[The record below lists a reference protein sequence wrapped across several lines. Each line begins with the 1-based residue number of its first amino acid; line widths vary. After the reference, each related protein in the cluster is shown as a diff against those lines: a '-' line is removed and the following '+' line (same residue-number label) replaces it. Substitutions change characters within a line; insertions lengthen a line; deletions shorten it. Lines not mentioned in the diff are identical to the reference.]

1 MALIRLKFGARSSNV
16 MEVENKEGSESPLPN
31 GSTHPPKRG
40 RGRPRGSLN
49 KKFTAEKAPTHN
61 ARPSKKVDFFSPD
74 IVIKT
79 KVKKRGRPKK
89 IKMPGR
95 PRKIPLTPEEESERL
110 HRLSLQRKRKLSK
123 PLGRPRIHPIAEGP
137 AVKRGRGRPR
147 KSGDSGGHK
156 QGSSEISLD
165 VANGS
170 PRKRGRPAGSMKR
183 KRGRPAGSTKVSI
196 AKSSDGTPKRRGR
209 PPGSGNKVKK
219 IPRADG
225 SPRKRGRP
233 PGSGSGA
240 KLKVIRRN
248 ADGTPRKRG
257 RPPGTGKKVKL
268 VEKKVGDSPRK
279 RGRPPGSGKIKART
293 SEGGAV
299 GGTNADGAPR
309 RKRGRPSKVTLAV
322 VLEKLPSASG
332 CEEEE
337 EDTDAPSPKQS
348 RTSDDSSQNQ
358 NDEEEET
365 RASENDA
372 DPEDEEEDDVDDA
385 IDCSKV
391 NNTSE
396 NEMVGKFKKKK

>member
-1 MALIRLKFGARSSNV
+1 

-74 IVIKT
+74 IVIKN

-110 HRLSLQRKRKLSK
+110 NRLSLQRKRKLSK

-137 AVKRGRGRPR
+137 IEKRGRGRPR
-147 KSGDSGGHK
+147 KSGDMPKKSSGG
-156 QGSSEISLD
+156 SSLD
-165 VANGS
+165 ANGS
-170 PRKRGRPAGSMKR
+170 PRKRGRPMGSMNR
-183 KRGRPAGSTKVSI
+183 KRGRPAGPAKISI
-196 AKSSDGTPKRRGR
+196 AKSSDGTPRRRGR
-209 PPGSGNKVKK
+209 PPGSANKVKK
-219 IPRADG
+219 IQRADG
-225 SPRKRGRP
+225 TPRKRGRP
-233 PGSGSGA
+233 PGTGTGT
-240 KLKVIRRN
+240 KPKIIRRN

-257 RPPGTGKKVKL
+257 RPPGSGKKVKI
-268 VEKKVGDSPRK
+268 VEKKVGDVPRK
-279 RGRPPGSGKIKART
+279 RGRPPGSGKIKAHT
-293 SEGGAV
+293 SEGGDVEGA
-299 GGTNADGAPR
+299 NADGAAPR
-309 RKRGRPSKVTLAV
+309 RKRGRPSKVRLAV
-322 VLEKLPSASG
+322 VLEKLPSASP
-332 CEEEE
+332 EEEE
-337 EDTDAPSPKQS
+337 EETDAPSPKQS

-358 NDEEEET
+358 NDEEET

-372 DPEDEEEDDVDDA
+372 DPEDKDDA

>member
-1 MALIRLKFGARSSNV
+1 
-16 MEVENKEGSESPLPN
+16 MEIENKEGSESPLPN

-110 HRLSLQRKRKLSK
+110 QRLSLQRKRKLSK
-123 PLGRPRIHPIAEGP
+123 PLGRPRIHPIAEGSK
-137 AVKRGRGRPR
+137 AKRGRGRPR
-147 KSGDSGGHK
+147 KSGDAGDHK
-156 QGSSEISLD
+156 QGSESSLD
-165 VANGS
+165 VSNGS

-183 KRGRPAGSTKVSI
+183 KRGRPAGPAKVSV
-196 AKSSDGTPKRRGR
+196 AKSSDGTPKKRGR
-209 PPGSGNKVKK
+209 PPGSANKVKK
-219 IPRADG
+219 IQRADG
-225 SPRKRGRP
+225 TPRKRGRP
-233 PGSGSGA
+233 PGSGSGT
-240 KLKVIRRN
+240 KLKIIRRN

-257 RPPGTGKKVKL
+257 RPPGSGKKVKI
-268 VEKKVGDSPRK
+268 VEKKVGDTPRK

-293 SEGGAV
+293 SEGGSAE
-299 GGTNADGAPR
+299 GANADGAPR
-309 RKRGRPSKVTLAV
+309 RKRGRPSKVRLAV
-322 VLEKLPSASG
+322 VLEKLPSAYP
-332 CEEEE
+332 EEEE
-337 EDTDAPSPKQS
+337 ETDAPSPKQS

-358 NDEEEET
+358 NDDEET

-372 DPEDEEEDDVDDA
+372 DPEDEEEDEEEDA

>member
-1 MALIRLKFGARSSNV
+1 
-16 MEVENKEGSESPLPN
+16 MEVENKEGSESTLPN

-74 IVIKT
+74 IVIKN

-110 HRLSLQRKRKLSK
+110 NRLSLQRKRRLSK

-137 AVKRGRGRPR
+137 KEKRGRGRPR
-147 KSGDSGGHK
+147 KSDDVAKQSSG
-156 QGSSEISLD
+156 EISLD
-165 VANGS
+165 ANGS
-170 PRKRGRPAGSMKR
+170 PRKRGRPMGSMKR
-183 KRGRPAGSTKVSI
+183 KRGRPTGSAKISI

-209 PPGSGNKVKK
+209 PPGSPNKVKK
-219 IPRADG
+219 IQRADG
-225 SPRKRGRP
+225 TPRKRGRP
-233 PGSGSGA
+233 PGSGT
-240 KLKVIRRN
+240 KPKIIRRN

-257 RPPGTGKKVKL
+257 RPPGSGKKVKI
-268 VEKKVGDSPRK
+268 VEKKVGDVPRK
-279 RGRPPGSGKIKART
+279 RGRPPGSGKIKAHT
-293 SEGGAV
+293 SEGGDVEGA
-299 GGTNADGAPR
+299 NADGAAPR
-309 RKRGRPSKVTLAV
+309 RKRGRPSKVRLAL
-322 VLEKLPSASG
+322 VLEKLPSALPEG
-332 CEEEE
+332 EEE
-337 EDTDAPSPKQS
+337 TDAPSPKQS

-358 NDEEEET
+358 NDEEET

-372 DPEDEEEDDVDDA
+372 DPEEEEDA

>member
-1 MALIRLKFGARSSNV
+1 

-74 IVIKT
+74 IVIKN

-110 HRLSLQRKRKLSK
+110 NRLSLQRKRKLSK

-137 AVKRGRGRPR
+137 IEKRGRGRPR
-147 KSGDSGGHK
+147 KSGDMPKKSSGG
-156 QGSSEISLD
+156 SSLD
-165 VANGS
+165 ANGS
-170 PRKRGRPAGSMKR
+170 PRKRGRPMGSMNR
-183 KRGRPAGSTKVSI
+183 KRGRPAGPAKISI
-196 AKSSDGTPKRRGR
+196 AKSSDGTPRRRGR
-209 PPGSGNKVKK
+209 PPGSANKVKK
-219 IPRADG
+219 IQRADG
-225 SPRKRGRP
+225 TPRKRGRP
-233 PGSGSGA
+233 PGTGTGT
-240 KLKVIRRN
+240 KPKIIRRN

-257 RPPGTGKKVKL
+257 RPPGSGKKVKI
-268 VEKKVGDSPRK
+268 VEKKVGDVPRK
-279 RGRPPGSGKIKART
+279 RGRPPGSGKIKAHT
-293 SEGGAV
+293 SEGGDVEGA
-299 GGTNADGAPR
+299 NADGAAPR
-309 RKRGRPSKVTLAV
+309 RKRGRPSKVRLAV
-322 VLEKLPSASG
+322 VLEKLPSASP
-332 CEEEE
+332 EEEE
-337 EDTDAPSPKQS
+337 ETDAPSPKQS

-358 NDEEEET
+358 NDEEET

-372 DPEDEEEDDVDDA
+372 DPEDKDDA

>member
-1 MALIRLKFGARSSNV
+1 
-16 MEVENKEGSESPLPN
+16 MEIENKEGSESPLPN

-49 KKFTAEKAPTHN
+49 KKFTVEKAPTHN

-110 HRLSLQRKRKLSK
+110 QRLSLQRKRKLSK
-123 PLGRPRIHPIAEGP
+123 PLGRPRIHPVAEGSK
-137 AVKRGRGRPR
+137 AKRGRGRPR
-147 KSGDSGGHK
+147 KSDDAGAHKGSG
-156 QGSSEISLD
+156 EISLD
-165 VANGS
+165 VSNGA
-170 PRKRGRPAGSMKR
+170 PRKRGRPSGAMKR
-183 KRGRPAGSTKVSI
+183 KRGRPAGPSKVSI
-196 AKSSDGTPKRRGR
+196 AKSSDGTPKKRGR
-209 PPGSGNKVKK
+209 PPGSANKVKK
-219 IPRADG
+219 IQRVDG
-225 SPRKRGRP
+225 TPRKRGRP
-233 PGSGSGA
+233 PGSGSGSST
-240 KLKVIRRN
+240 KLKIIRRN

-257 RPPGTGKKVKL
+257 RPPGSGKKVKIA
-268 VEKKVGDSPRK
+268 EKKVGDSPRK
-279 RGRPPGSGKIKART
+279 RGRPPGTGKVKAQGG
-293 SEGGAV
+293 SAEGA
-299 GGTNADGAPR
+299 TADGAPR
-309 RKRGRPSKVTLAV
+309 RKRGRPSKVRLAV
-322 VLEKLPSASG
+322 VLEKLPSEYPD
-332 CEEEE
+332 EEE
-337 EDTDAPSPKQS
+337 TDAPSPKQS

-358 NDEEEET
+358 NDDEEET

-372 DPEDEEEDDVDDA
+372 DPEDEEENA